1 MTQSFQ
7 KEYDKSKDSLC
18 QPFSQDIFCRNIEQC
33 ILFFHLENQNIF
45 TLHEQI
51 YIVAF
56 PVV

>member
-1 MTQSFQ
+1 VS
-7 KEYDKSKDSLC
+7 E
-18 QPFSQDIFCRNIEQC
+18 PFSQDILCRNIEQC